1 MHVFDEWASR
11 CVATGNSNTFNPD
24 ELYKNA
30 REYFE
35 HLSSSQS
42 SNDENDEVSDIGLKR
57 MKKSVST
64 NIALLVSKMDEAL
77 SSKLNN
83 PKLKALSCLRG
94 ALDGIENFGIP
105 IQMTALLRNFFL
117 AYCGP
122 MQPIEILVEQS
133 QIPED
138 CTVDE
143 MRDAALRCIICLIQ
157 SRFFTEDDK
166 ADTNSSIQLRI
177 SIMKEGIQKRCSSD
191 EYDDD
196 DGIEDYYSQDV
207 SSKNEQSKILSNLS
221 LLPRTKRSLCF
232 SVLEA
237 ALRGI
242 SIDVGDNYDQKVDPL
257 IVKTFH
263 DIFAFVD
270 FACSCLHGEIR
281 IGTLI
286 RVLLPLIYNIN
297 LFYYST
303 LSQEKLT
310 HVAYYKCSIY

>member
-1 MHVFDEWASR
+1 MHVYDEWASR

-24 ELYKNA
+24 EIYKNA

-42 SNDENDEVSDIGLKR
+42 SADEKDGGSDIGLTGIQ
-57 MKKSVST
+57 KSVSN

-77 SSKLNN
+77 YSKLNN

-94 ALDGIENFGIP
+94 ALDGIKNVGIP
-105 IQMTALLRNFFL
+105 IQMTGLMRKFFL

-138 CTVDE
+138 CSVDE
-143 MRDAALRCIICLIQ
+143 MRDAALRCIISLIQ
-157 SRFFTEDDK
+157 SRFFTEDNK
-166 ADTNSSIQLRI
+166 ADTNFSIQLRI
-177 SIMKEGIQKRCSSD
+177 SIMMEGIEKRCSSED
-191 EYDDD
+191 YDDD
-196 DGIEDYYSQDV
+196 DDEIEDYYSQDV
-207 SSKNEQSKILSNLS
+207 SPKNEQSKILSNLS

-237 ALRGI
+237 ALMGI

-257 IVKTFH
+257 IVKTF
-263 DIFAFVD
+263 DDLFAFVD

-281 IGTLI
+281 TSMCK
-286 RVLLPLIYNIN
+286 V
-297 LFYYST
+297 
-303 LSQEKLT
+303 
-310 HVAYYKCSIY
+310 